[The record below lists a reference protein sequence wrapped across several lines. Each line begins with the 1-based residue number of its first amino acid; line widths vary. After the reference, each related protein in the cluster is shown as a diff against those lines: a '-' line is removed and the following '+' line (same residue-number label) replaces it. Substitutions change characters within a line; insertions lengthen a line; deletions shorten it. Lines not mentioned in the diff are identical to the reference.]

1 VVAHTDMGTFFNKA
15 ENAEADLHGDYRE
28 DHNK

>member
-1 VVAHTDMGTFFNKA
+1 MAHADMGTLLNEA